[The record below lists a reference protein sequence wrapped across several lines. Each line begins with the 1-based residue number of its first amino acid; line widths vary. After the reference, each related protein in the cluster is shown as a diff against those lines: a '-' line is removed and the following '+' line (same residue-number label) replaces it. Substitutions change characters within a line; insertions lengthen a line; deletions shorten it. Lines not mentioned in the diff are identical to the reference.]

1 MRMLFAALLGF
12 SVTAM
17 AQKPCGNTPAYTPCD
32 IAFELDAAAAAQHPN
47 PNLTVD
53 VWAEFRSPEYK
64 TYRVAA
70 FWDGGRRMV
79 FRINPV
85 LAGEWTYRISG
96 NVAGLDG
103 KIDKFTAVADANAT
117 AFIQRANVHHWQATE
132 GRVPHL
138 YMGADYQPGTPVEAY
153 AEAKFTHLGVKAL
166 AAGAF
171 TDADTPNAAYF
182 QKLDGQVAAMNAKG
196 MTADLILAETPAELV
211 KTFPSWQQR
220 QRFLRYAAARYAAFN
235 ITWELA
241 GVWETSRDGKAT
253 LKEAGLEL
261 KKLDPYGHPR
271 STRSRDTSAA
281 LGPDGWMD
289 HVIYGTPHD
298 ELIAVEH
305 QLNTVPQ
312 VALIDGTLPAE
323 TFRKRLWNAT
333 MSGAYPVMTGN
344 AAPGSANGKAMT
356 AWFTFFSTRVRHW
369 DTEPYF
375 DVEGGRSIAIP
386 GVRNDDYDIDSAEYI
401 VYIEQPQKVSVTVQK
416 HGYNVYWLNPATG
429 EMTKEK
435 KEWKGEV
442 YEGTAPDAARDWV
455 LHLSRDDHKEGM
467 LKGGVFSGQ
476 VKFESWPVPVQEP
489 ERSAQKA
496 PFELVKPTINDTL
509 TAGQAVQYQIKLKRQ
524 TGGTRRMTYV
534 LTGEVVR
541 DGQGTR
547 LLACGADGTFTIE
560 PGVLTGG
567 AGVINVRL
575 AALNAPGKLY
585 LLDYVFPVKGR
596 E

>member
-1 MRMLFAALLGF
+1 MRMLFVALLGF
-12 SVTAM
+12 GMTAM
-17 AQKPCGNTPAYTPCD
+17 ALEPCGNTPVYRACD
-32 IAFELDAAAAAQHPN
+32 IAFEVDAAAAKTAE
-47 PNLTVD
+47 L
-53 VWAEFRSPEYK
+53 WAEFRSPEYK

-70 FWDGGRRMV
+70 FWDGGRKMV

-85 LAGEWTYRISG
+85 LAGEWTYRVSG
-96 NVAGLDG
+96 NVAGLEG

-117 AFIQRANVHHWQATE
+117 AFIRRANVHHWQYTE
-132 GRVPHL
+132 GRLPHL
-138 YMGADYQPGTPVEAY
+138 YMGADYQPGTPVETY
-153 AEAKFTHLGVKAL
+153 AAAKFTHLGVRVL
-166 AAGAF
+166 DAGAY
-171 TDADTPNAAYF
+171 ADSATPNVAYF
-182 QKLDGQVAAMNAKG
+182 QKLDAALAEMNAKG
-196 MTADLILAETPAELV
+196 MTADLIVAGTPAELV
-211 KTFPSWQQR
+211 KAFPDWKQR
-220 QRFLRYAAARYAAFN
+220 QKFLEYVVARYAAFN
-235 ITWELA
+235 ITWQLA
-241 GVWETSRDGKAT
+241 GVWETSRDGKAV
-253 LKEAGLEL
+253 LKETGLEV
-261 KKLDPYGHPR
+261 KKLDPYDHPR
-271 STRSRDTSAA
+271 STRSRDTSSA

-289 HVIYGTPHD
+289 HVIYGTQHD

-312 VALIDGTLPAE
+312 VALIDGTLPPAV
-323 TFRKRLWNAT
+323 FRKRLWNAT
-333 MSGAYPVMTGN
+333 VSGAYPVMTGN
-344 AAPGSANGKAMT
+344 VAPGSENGKVMT

-369 DTEPYF
+369 DVEPYF
-375 DVEGGRSIAIP
+375 DVEGGRSIAVP
-386 GVRNDDYDIDSAEYI
+386 GIRNDDFDIDSAEYI
-401 VYIEQPQKVSVTVQK
+401 VYIEHPQKVQVTVQK
-416 HGYNVYWLNPATG
+416 HGYNVYWVNPSTG

-435 KEWKGEV
+435 KEWKGDL

-467 LKGGVFSGQ
+467 IKGGFFSGQ

-496 PFELVKPTINDTL
+496 PFELATPTINDTI
-509 TAGQAVQYQIKLKRQ
+509 TAGQPVKYQIKLKRQ

-547 LLACGADGTFTIE
+547 LLAVGQEGTFTVE

-567 AGVINVRL
+567 PGVMNIRL

-585 LLDYVFPVKGR
+585 LLDYVIPVKGR

>member
-1 MRMLFAALLGF
+1 MRMLLAALLGL
-12 SVTAM
+12 SATAL
-17 AQKPCGNTPAYTPCD
+17 ALEPCGNTPAYTPCD
-32 IAFELDAAAAAQHPN
+32 IAFELDAAAARSAE
-47 PNLTVD
+47 L
-53 VWAEFRSPEYK
+53 WAEFRSPEYK

-70 FWDGGRRMV
+70 FRDGGRKMV

-103 KIDKFTAVADANAT
+103 KIDKFTAVAAPQAA
-117 AFIQRANVHHWQATE
+117 AFIQRANVHHWQYTE

-138 YMGADYQPGTPVEAY
+138 YMGADYQPEMPVEAY
-153 AEAKFTHLGVKAL
+153 AAAKFTHLAVPVL
-166 AAGAF
+166 AAGAYA
-171 TDADTPNAAYF
+171 DAGTPEAGYF
-182 QKLDGQVAAMNAKG
+182 QRLDGVVAAIHARG
-196 MTADLILAETPAELV
+196 ITADLILAGTPEELV
-211 KTFPSWQQR
+211 KAFPGWRER
-220 QRFLRYAAARYAAFN
+220 QKFLEYVVARYAAFN
-235 ITWELA
+235 ITWQLA
-241 GVWETSRDGKAT
+241 GVWEAGRDGKAV
-253 LKEAGLEL
+253 LKEAGLEI

-271 STRSRDTSAA
+271 SARSRDTSSA

-289 HVIYGTPHD
+289 HVIYGTQHD

-312 VALIDGTLPAE
+312 VALIDGTLPPDV
-323 TFRKRLWNAT
+323 FRKRLWNAT
-333 MSGAYPVMTGN
+333 MSGAYPVMTGK
-344 AAPGSANGKAMT
+344 AAPESANGKVMT

-386 GVRNDDYDIDSAEYI
+386 GVRNDDYDIGSVEYI
-401 VYIEQPQKVSVTVQK
+401 VYVEHPQKVTVTVQK
-416 HGYNVYWLNPATG
+416 HGYNVYWVNPSTG

-435 KEWKGEV
+435 KEWKGEL
-442 YEGTAPDAARDWV
+442 YEGTGPNAERDWV
-455 LHLSRDDHKEGM
+455 LHLSRDEHKEGM

-496 PFELVKPTINDTL
+496 PFELAQPTINDTL
-509 TAGQAVQYQIKLKRQ
+509 VAGQPVKYQIKLKRQ

-534 LTGEVVR
+534 ITGEAVR

-547 LLACGADGTFTIE
+547 LLGCGAEGTFTVE

-567 AGVINVRL
+567 AGVLNVRL

>member
-1 MRMLFAALLGF
+1 MLFAVLLGF
-12 SVTAM
+12 SGYAM
-17 AQKPCGNTPAYTPCD
+17 ALEPCGNARAWTPCD
-32 IAFELDAAAAAQHPN
+32 IAVEADAAN
-47 PNLTVD
+47 TEL
-53 VWAEFRSPEYK
+53 WAEFRSPEFK
-64 TYRVAA
+64 TYKVAA
-70 FWDGGRRMV
+70 FHDGGRRWV

-85 LAGEWTYRISG
+85 VAGEWTYRLSG

-103 KIDKFTAVADANAT
+103 KVEKFTAAPNAEGKP
-117 AFIQRANVHHWQATE
+117 FIQRANVHHWQATE
-132 GRVPHL
+132 GRTPHL
-138 YMGADYQPGTPVEAY
+138 YMGADYVEGTPVEAY
-153 AEAKFTHLGVKAL
+153 AAAKFTHVAVRVLGAAAPGL
-166 AAGAF
+166 AE
-171 TDADTPNAAYF
+171 Y
-182 QKLDGQVAAMNAKG
+182 QKLDALVAEIHARG
-196 MTADLILAETPAELV
+196 MTADLILAATPGDLV
-211 KTFPSWQQR
+211 KAFPGWRER
-220 QRFLRYAAARYAAFN
+220 QKFLETVVARYAAFN
-235 ITWELA
+235 ITWQLA
-241 GVWETSRDGKAT
+241 GVWETSKDGKAV
-253 LKEAGLEL
+253 LKELGLEI

-271 STRSRDTSAA
+271 STRSRNTSSA

-289 HVIYGTPHD
+289 HVIYGTQHD

-312 VALIDGTLPAE
+312 VALIDGTLGEEA
-323 TFRKRLWNAT
+323 FRKRLWNAT
-333 MSGAYPVMTGN
+333 MSGAYPVMAG
-344 AAPGSANGKAMT
+344 AVKPDSANGKVMT

-401 VYIEQPQKVSVTVQK
+401 VYIEHPQKVTVTVQK
-416 HGYNVYWLNPATG
+416 HGYNVYWVNPSTG

-489 ERSAQKA
+489 ERSAAKA
-496 PFELVKPTINDTL
+496 PFELVAPTINDTL
-509 TAGQAVQYQIKLKRQ
+509 VAGEPVKYQIKLKRQ

-534 LTGEVVR
+534 VTGEVVR

-547 LLACGADGTFTIE
+547 LLAVGVEGTLTVE
-560 PGVLTGG
+560 PGVVTGG
-567 AGVINVRL
+567 PGVLNVRV

-585 LLDYVFPVKGR
+585 LLDYVFPVKGGK
-596 E
+596 